1 MSNTDSFI
9 EEVTEEVR
17 RDQFNGYLKRYGWI
31 AIVVVVGI
39 VGTAAFIEWRKAQA
53 TAAAQAVG
61 DSVLSALEN
70 QEAEARFASL
80 RSIAPAGAETAA
92 LVSLLTAREA
102 EAVGDIDAALAALE
116 TVATNGSLPL
126 EYAQLAA
133 LKSLMLQHE
142 TLSAEDRRLG
152 YEALAN
158 PGAPYRML
166 AQEQLALIS
175 VELGEVEL
183 AVAQLEAIRLDA
195 ETSEGLRA
203 RATQLIVSL
212 GETPDEVN
220 DIPLASGN

>member
-80 RSIAPAGAETAA
+80 RSIAPEGAETAA

-102 EAVGDIDAALAALE
+102 EGVGDIDAALAALE

-142 TLSAEDRRLG
+142 TLSAEGRRLG

>member
-80 RSIAPAGAETAA
+80 RSIAPEGAETAA

-102 EAVGDIDAALAALE
+102 EGVGDIDAALAALE

-203 RATQLIVSL
+203 RATQLIVAL

>member
-61 DSVLSALEN
+61 DSVLSALEI

-80 RSIAPAGAETAA
+80 RSIAPEGAETAA

-102 EAVGDIDAALAALE
+102 EGVGDIDAALAALE

>member
-80 RSIAPAGAETAA
+80 RSIAPEGAETAA

-102 EAVGDIDAALAALE
+102 EAVGNIDAALAALE

-220 DIPLASGN
+220 EIPLASGN